1 MPQKSGFRAKTKPC
15 LGKTGLKISLLPSSY
30 IYYIYSTDPSNGVI
44 TIENVTHVLLLCRF
58 TTLVSALTTAGLMKT
73 VSGNRAVTLFAPTN
87 DAFDEVNDLTTL
99 LANKKDIRAVS
110 YYL

>member
-1 MPQKSGFRAKTKPC
+1 
-15 LGKTGLKISLLPSSY
+15 
-30 IYYIYSTDPSNGVI
+30 
-44 TIENVTHVLLLCRF
+44 
-58 TTLVSALTTAGLMKT
+58 MKT